1 MEADERARAIIIGGG
16 IGGLTAGIALQRVGF
31 EVVVLE
37 RAKELQEVGSGLPLW
52 TNALRALQKLGLGDE
67 LEKIGVSVTAG
78 SISTWRGD
86 VLVDLST
93 EELLKRLGTIST
105 VVHRAEL
112 HATLLKAFGAEKV
125 RLGATCVGFTQDSA
139 CVCAR
144 LEDGEEVCGD
154 VLIGADGI
162 HSVVRAQLFGV
173 QKPRYAGY
181 TCWRG
186 VADIDGTGLETWA
199 WGQGGHRGREGK
211 GYQFGITPMTNE
223 RAYWFAQLYTPEGM
237 SDKACGRKNEV
248 LELFHDWHDP
258 IPRVIQATKE
268 EHILRNDVYEHKHL
282 RHWSRGRV
290 ALLGDAA
297 HAMTP
302 NLGQG
307 ACQAIEDAI
316 VLAGCFEGGWRGGW
330 REGEQRGGYRKA
342 EQRAG
347 ASSIGENVRLA
358 TRAGGSR
365 AGGSRAGA
373 SPARTFQDALRLYER
388 RRSRRANRIAELAR
402 RVGQVVQLEN
412 GLMSGLRD
420 AVVKRL
426 PVNVLLR
433 SLMWILAYEA

>member
-199 WGQGGHRGREGK
+199 WGHGGKGGREGK

-268 EHILRNDVYEHKHL
+268 ECILRNDVYEHKHL

-316 VLAGCFEGGWRGGW
+316 VLAGCFEGG
-330 REGEQRGGYRKA
+330 QRGG
-342 EQRAG
+342 
-347 ASSIGENVRLA
+347 ASPIGENLSVA
-358 TRAGGSR
+358 TKAGVNRAGGSRAGGSR

>member
-1 MEADERARAIIIGGG
+1 MEADERARAIIIGAG

-31 EVVVLE
+31 NVVVLE

-67 LEKIGVSVTAG
+67 LERIGVSVTAG

-144 LEDGEEVCGD
+144 LADGEEVCGD
-154 VLIGADGI
+154 ILIGADGI
-162 HSVVRAQLFGV
+162 HSVVRAQLFGM

-199 WGQGGHRGREGK
+199 WGHGGREGK
-211 GYQFGITPMTNE
+211 GYQFGITPMTNK

-237 SDKACGRKNEV
+237 PDKACGRKSEV

-258 IPRVIQATKE
+258 ILMVIQATKE

-307 ACQAIEDAI
+307 ACQAIEDAV
-316 VLAGCFEGGWRGGW
+316 VLAGCLECGQRGEWPEGGLRGSY
-330 REGEQRGGYRKA
+330 REGEQRVGTSPI
-342 EQRAG
+342 G
-347 ASSIGENVRLA
+347 ANGRLA
-358 TRAGGSR
+358 IRAGGSM
-365 AGGSRAGA
+365 AGA

-388 RRSRRANRIAELAR
+388 RRSRRANRIAGLAR
-402 RVGQVVQLEN
+402 HVGEVVQLEN
-412 GLMSGLRD
+412 GLLSGLRD

-433 SLMWILAYEA
+433 SLMWILAYEV